1 MSKGCDQEWPE
12 KALRC
17 YKQKKSKNPE
27 YLSFGDITIKTFAWL
42 IAGQIKEQMKLDNEQ
57 CELLLDAI
65 FNQRINDV

>member
-27 YLSFGDITIKTFAWL
+27 YLSFGDITIKTFA
-42 IAGQIKEQMKLDNEQ
+42 
-57 CELLLDAI
+57 
-65 FNQRINDV
+65 

>member
-27 YLSFGDITIKTFAWL
+27 YLPFDDITIKTFVRR
-42 IAGQIKEQMKLDNEQ
+42 IARQI
-57 CELLLDAI
+57 
-65 FNQRINDV
+65 